1 MKSYIYIVMFEF
13 AMLNHPIINV
23 LSQFF
28 LHISSPLY
36 ILSSIYKLCFEEV
49 YSIALSFNLLCL
61 ITIFIFISAIAVFTI
76 KKGYDYLKD
85 ALLKKRYRKEI
96 LEQELDPKDN
106 PDRRIVDIGW
116 ATLLN
121 RQGILERVIFQNN
134 DYTSSWLVEAYK
146 SKPIRFNL
154 NGVIRTGILVKIGQ
168 DEQADKE
175 IGIYISPYINTP
187 YLGIGEGGI
196 WTTRPPIR
204 EYFENSAPRD
214 MVHPKARLLSE
225 GRPIIFD
232 RDFKKM
238 FVRGLERDAYK
249 LDK

>member
-1 MKSYIYIVMFEF
+1 
-13 AMLNHPIINV
+13 MLYF
-23 LSQFF
+23 Q
-28 LHISSPLY
+28 
-36 ILSSIYKLCFEEV
+36 K
-49 YSIALSFNLLCL
+49 
-61 ITIFIFISAIAVFTI
+61 
-76 KKGYDYLKD
+76 
-85 ALLKKRYRKEI
+85 RKEI
-96 LEQELDPKDN
+96 LEQELDPDDD

-116 ATLLN
+116 ATLLKK
-121 RQGILERVIFQNN
+121 QGKLERVLFQNN
-134 DYTSSWLVEAYK
+134 DHKSSWLVEAYK

-154 NGVIRTGILVKIGQ
+154 NGVIRTGILIKIGE

-175 IGIYISPYINTP
+175 IGIYISPHINTC
-187 YLGIGEGGI
+187 YLDKGEGGI

-204 EYFENSAPRD
+204 EYFENNAPRD

-238 FVRGLERDAYK
+238 FVRGLERNAYK